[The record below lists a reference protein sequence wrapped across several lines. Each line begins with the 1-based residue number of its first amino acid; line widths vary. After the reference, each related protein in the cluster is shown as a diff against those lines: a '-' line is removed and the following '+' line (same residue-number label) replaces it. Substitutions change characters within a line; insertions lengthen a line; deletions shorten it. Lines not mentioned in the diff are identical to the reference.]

1 MIKYRL
7 FDKINL
13 KGIAVAGVLSLSAAF
28 MAVPSACVY
37 ADTTPAQLQTTD
49 ADSGKSSSEKESEK
63 DDPAAGD
70 VGDTLSYNMEKTKKQ
85 SVKEN
90 NESTRQ
96 DSDIDLPSRPYPDA
110 DKIIKSDSYYNL
122 GALTN
127 YDQYVNMS
135 FDVAENNVTR
145 IQVIH
150 SGESPEFAFFN
161 PEKQIYAGSNK
172 TYENGFC
179 IVKKTRDDFMSIGQA
194 DYSMDVYYIE
204 YPATGGSWIAQ
215 VSTVGSKN
223 IICSRTNLPKN
234 WQNLSA
240 SKEGAMEMDGP
251 TYYSLASSSELTTLT
266 DPANSFEG
274 ASGEETDKKIKE
286 VKETDEKDYSSLIM
300 CGIFIATAITGFVV
314 FKVKSDK
321 KAKAAEETAKKE
333 KELAEYKESR
343 KRTAEQIAE
352 DLTKEFENE
361 GEDWS
366 DVQVEWDIKPTVIE
380 MPEEKK
386 ESKVIKERVS
396 QIKEVNAEYT
406 STVIRDAQKAQAKK
420 DEEERSKA
428 PSYDESDSVI
438 LNPVIP
444 DIPDSGN
451 DDDDLF

>member
-13 KGIAVAGVLSLSAAF
+13 NGIAVAGVLSLSAAF
-28 MAVPSACVY
+28 MTVPSVYVY
-37 ADTTPAQLQTTD
+37 ADTEPTQLQATD
-49 ADSGKSSSEKESEK
+49 ANSSERSSEKESEK

-70 VGDTLSYNMEKTKKQ
+70 IGDTLSYNIEKTKKQ
-85 SVKEN
+85 SVDEN
-90 NESTRQ
+90 NESIRQ
-96 DSDIDLPSRPYPDA
+96 DLDIDLSSRPYPDT

-135 FDVAENNVTR
+135 FDVAENDVTR
-145 IQVIH
+145 IQVIY

-161 PEKQIYAGSNK
+161 PEKQIYAGTNK

-204 YPATGGSWIAQ
+204 YPAAGGSWIAQ
-215 VSTVGSKN
+215 VSTVGAKN
-223 IICSRTNLPKN
+223 IICSKTKLSEN

-240 SKEGAMEMDGP
+240 SKEGAMEMNGP
-251 TYYSLASSSELTTLT
+251 VYYCLTDSSELTTLT

-274 ASGEETDKKIKE
+274 ASGEESDKKIKE

-300 CGIFIATAITGFVV
+300 CGLFIAVAIAGFVT

-321 KAKAAEETAKKE
+321 KAKAEEAKAKKE

-343 KRTAEQIAE
+343 KRTTKQIEE
-352 DLTKEFENE
+352 DLTKAFENE

-366 DVQVEWDIKPTVIE
+366 DVQVEWDTKPTVLE

-386 ESKVIKERVS
+386 ESKAIKKRVN

-406 STVIRDAQKAQAKK
+406 NTVIRDAQKAQSKK
-420 DEEERSKA
+420 DEEERRKV

-444 DIPDSGN
+444 NFPDSGN
-451 DDDDLF
+451 DDDLF